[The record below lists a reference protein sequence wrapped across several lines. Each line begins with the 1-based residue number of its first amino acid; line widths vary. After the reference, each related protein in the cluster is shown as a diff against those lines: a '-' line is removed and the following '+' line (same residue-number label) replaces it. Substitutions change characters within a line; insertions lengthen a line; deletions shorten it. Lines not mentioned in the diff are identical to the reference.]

1 MTIAAPS
8 VVPSSASHA
17 PIPAR
22 HIGIIMDGNGRWALA
37 RGLPRS
43 AGHRAGVENVRT
55 VVEASV
61 EAGVRHLTLYAFSTE
76 NWTRPAEEV
85 RGLLGL
91 IDLYLERELNAL
103 DRNGVRLRHLGSL
116 EGLAPGTR
124 QRVVRAMQRTADNTR
139 LHLNIAFNYGGR
151 AEIVQAARRLVR
163 SNLTPDQVTEAA
175 VATCLDTSG
184 QPDLD
189 LVIRTGGE
197 MRLSNFMLWQAAYA
211 EIYVTQAYWPDFD
224 RQEFVRA
231 LECYAS
237 RQRRFGKAPPVTQAS
252 AA

>member
-1 MTIAAPS
+1 
-8 VVPSSASHA
+8 
-17 PIPAR
+17 
-22 HIGIIMDGNGRWALA
+22 MDGNGRWALA
-37 RGLPRS
+37 RGLPRA

-61 EAGVRHLTLYAFSTE
+61 EAGIRHLTLYAFSTE
-76 NWTRPAEEV
+76 NWSRPPEEV

-91 IDLYLERELNAL
+91 IDYYLERELNAL

-116 EGLAPGTR
+116 EGLPPATR
-124 QRVVRAMQRTADNTR
+124 RRIERAVQRTGRNDR

-151 AEIVQAARRLVR
+151 AEIVQAACRLLR
-163 SNLTPDQVTEAA
+163 SGMAPEQVTEDRLAA
-175 VATCLDTSG
+175 CLDTAG

-197 MRLSNFMLWQAAYA
+197 MRLSNFLLWQAAYA
-211 EIYVTQAYWPDFD
+211 EIYVSQAYWPDFG
-224 RQEFVRA
+224 REEFMQA
-231 LECYAS
+231 LEAYAS
-237 RQRRFGKAPPVTQAS
+237 RQRRFGRVPDPAQAS

>member
-1 MTIAAPS
+1 MTHAPS
-8 VVPSSASHA
+8 GGPPHPASS
-17 PIPAR
+17 PERTAR
-22 HIGIIMDGNGRWALA
+22 HVGIIMDGNGRWALA
-37 RGLPRS
+37 RGLPRA

-55 VVEASV
+55 VVEAGV
-61 EAGVRHLTLYAFSTE
+61 EAGIRYLTLYAFSTE
-76 NWTRPAEEV
+76 NWNRPPAEV

-116 EGLAPGTR
+116 EGLAPATR
-124 QRVVRAMQRTADNTR
+124 RRVQQAVRRTARNDR

-151 AEIVQAARRLVR
+151 AEIVRAARQLL
-163 SNLTPDQVTEAA
+163 STNPAPEQITEARLA
-175 VATCLDTSG
+175 ACLDTAG

-197 MRLSNFMLWQAAYA
+197 MRLSNFLLWQAAYA
-211 EIYVTQAYWPDFD
+211 EIYVSQVYWPDFD
-224 RQEFVRA
+224 RAEFMSA
-231 LECYAS
+231 LESYSA
-237 RQRRFGKAPPVTQAS
+237 RQRRFGRVATTTRAS